1 MVVVV
6 MMMVVVVV
14 CTCACVCM
22 CVCGGE
28 QVQHALK
35 QAGVETIMSGKW
47 HLNTEER
54 DAAWDYADT
63 VAKAGLT
70 GFTQVPSMYQSDLDL
85 NCPPMCVVW
94 C

>member
-1 MVVVV
+1 VWGWGGVRG
-6 MMMVVVVV
+6 
-14 CTCACVCM
+14 CVWGGM
-22 CVCGGE
+22 GVWGGGWGE

-35 QAGVETIMSGKW
+35 QAGAETIMSGKW